1 MVKRSPRR
9 KTMVFSPSTGVLQG
23 YATMPPAVQQ
33 NVIAQKRKS
42 LTSSNNALLKAVMK
56 DINDVKKKIASSK
69 SPYHADIHRRLDRI
83 KRRLSGKKAVMF
95 APQ

>member
-1 MVKRSPRR
+1 MVKRSSRR

-23 YATMPPAVQQ
+23 YATMPSAVQR

-42 LTSSNNALLKAVMK
+42 STKRNNAVLKAVMK
-56 DINDVKKKIASSK
+56 DIKDVKKKIASSK
-69 SPYHADIHRRLDRI
+69 SPFHADIHRRLDRI
-83 KRRLSGKKAVMF
+83 TRRLSGKKAVMF